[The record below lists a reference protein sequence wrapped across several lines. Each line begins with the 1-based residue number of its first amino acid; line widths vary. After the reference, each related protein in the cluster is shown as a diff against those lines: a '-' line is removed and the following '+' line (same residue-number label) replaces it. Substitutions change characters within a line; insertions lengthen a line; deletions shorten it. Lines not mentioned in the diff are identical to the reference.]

1 MMKNKKDAVS
11 LSAISELLTQHR
23 DAAEQASIRHNRDG
37 SINYAYVSGV
47 LTGSLSQLVQL
58 ACRGASPKE
67 IQEALAYEITLI
79 NRI

>member
-1 MMKNKKDAVS
+1 MMKSKKDAVDYS
-11 LSAISELLTQHR
+11 VISELLTQHR
-23 DAAEQASIRHNRDG
+23 EAADQASIRHNRDG

-47 LTGSLSQLVQL
+47 LTGSLNQMVQL
-58 ACRGASPKE
+58 ACRGASQKE